1 MGYQI
6 VGIDME
12 LTEQV
17 KQQVAEKVGKL
28 DKFLTAIPEEAVFIR
43 VALSQD
49 QRERDWTDALVD
61 LAVPGREL
69 VAHGEASTPEHA
81 VHLAVLE
88 LERQL
93 NDLKQ
98 RERPYI
104 SKGARRRV

>member
-6 VGIDME
+6 VGIGMD

-17 KQQVAEKVGKL
+17 KEQVAEKVGKL
-28 DKFLTAIPEEAVFIR
+28 DKFLTDVPEDTILIR
-43 VALSQD
+43 VALNQN
-49 QRERDWTDALVD
+49 QRNRSWTDALVD
-61 LAVPGREL
+61 LDMPGDKLIAR
-69 VAHGEASTPEHA
+69 GQASSPEHA

-93 NDLKQ
+93 NELKQ

-104 SKGARRRV
+104 

>member
-17 KQQVAEKVGKL
+17 KQQVAEKIGKL
-28 DKFLTAIPEEAVFIR
+28 DKFLTAIPEDTILIR
-43 VALSQD
+43 VALSHD
-49 QRERDWTDALVD
+49 QRNRRWTDALVD
-61 LAVPGREL
+61 LAMPGDEL
-69 VAHGEASTPEHA
+69 MARGTASTPEHA

-93 NDLKQ
+93 NELKQ
-98 RERPYI
+98 REKPYI
-104 SKGARRRV
+104 

>member
-17 KQQVAEKVGKL
+17 KRQVAEKVGKL
-28 DKFLTAIPEEAVFIR
+28 DKFLTHIPEEAVFIR
-43 VALSQD
+43 VALSHD
-49 QRERDWTDALVD
+49 QRNPRWTDALVD
-61 LAVPGREL
+61 LALPGNQM
-69 VAHGEASTPEHA
+69 VARGEASTPEHA

-93 NDLKQ
+93 NELKQ

-104 SKGARRRV
+104 

>member
-17 KQQVAEKVGKL
+17 KREVAEKIGKL
-28 DKFLTAIPEEAVFIR
+28 DKFLTAIPEEAIFLR
-43 VALSQD
+43 VALSPD
-49 QRERDWTDALVD
+49 QRNRRWVDAVVD
-61 LAVPGREL
+61 LSLPGDQL
-69 VAHGEASTPEHA
+69 VARAEASTAEHA

-93 NDLKQ
+93 SDLKQ

-104 SKGARRRV
+104 